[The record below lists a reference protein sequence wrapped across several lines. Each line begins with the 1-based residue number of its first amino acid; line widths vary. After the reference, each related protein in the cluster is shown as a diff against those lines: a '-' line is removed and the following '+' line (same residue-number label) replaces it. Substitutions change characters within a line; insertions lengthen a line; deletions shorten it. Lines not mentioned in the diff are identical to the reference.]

1 MKIAL
6 TIAGSDSSGGA
17 GIQADLKTFAAHGVF
32 GLSAIT
38 AVTAQNTLGVA
49 DAAIMTPAL
58 VTAQIDAVISD
69 LGADAVKT
77 GMLGNA
83 GVTAAVADAVE
94 RHALRRLVVD
104 PVMLATSGAR
114 LMDEA
119 ALGVL
124 RARVMPLAMLVTP
137 NVAEAEILTGL
148 RIRTAADLALA
159 ARRLVELGARAAL
172 VKGGHLDGPAT
183 DVFWDGST
191 LLELVADRQPGR
203 HTHGTGCTL
212 SAAITARLALGDDL
226 PDAVRQAKAYVT
238 KAIAQAPALGHGH
251 GPVQHFP
258 RTSASE

>member
-1 MKIAL
+1 MKLAL

-38 AVTAQNTLGVA
+38 AVTAQNTTGVS
-49 DAAIMTPAL
+49 DVAIMPPAL

-69 LGADAVKT
+69 LGADAAKT

-83 GVTAAVADAVE
+83 AVTAAVADAVE
-94 RHALRRLVVD
+94 RLALRRLVVD
-104 PVMLATSGAR
+104 PVMVATSGAR
-114 LMDEA
+114 LLDEA
-119 ALGVL
+119 AVHTMRTRLL
-124 RARVMPLAMLVTP
+124 PLAMVITP

-148 RIRTAADLALA
+148 RIETAADLAIA

-183 DVFWDGST
+183 DAFWDGST
-191 LLELVADRQPGR
+191 AFELVAERVPGR
-203 HTHGTGCTL
+203 NTHGTGCTL

-226 PDAVRQAKAYVT
+226 PDAVRRAKAYVT
-238 KAIAQAPALGHGH
+238 LAIAQAPSLGHGH

-258 RTSASE
+258 TGA

>member
-1 MKIAL
+1 MKLAL

-38 AVTAQNTLGVA
+38 AVTAQNTTGVS
-49 DAAIMTPAL
+49 DVAIMPPAL

-83 GVTAAVADAVE
+83 AVAIAVADAVE
-94 RHALRRLVVD
+94 RLALRRLVVD
-104 PVMLATSGAR
+104 PVMVATSGAR
-114 LMDEA
+114 LLDEA
-119 ALGVL
+119 AVHTV
-124 RARVMPLAMLVTP
+124 RARLLPLAMLVTP

-148 RIRTAADLALA
+148 RIVTAADLATA

-172 VKGGHLDGPAT
+172 VKGGHLEGPAI
-183 DVFWDGST
+183 DAYWDGST
-191 LLELVADRQPGR
+191 ALELVAERLPAR
-203 HTHGTGCTL
+203 NTHGTGCTL

-226 PDAVRQAKAYVT
+226 PDAVRRAKAYVT
-238 KAIAQAPALGHGH
+238 KAIAQAPSLGRGH

-258 RTSASE
+258 DR

>member
-1 MKIAL
+1 MKLAL

-38 AVTAQNTLGVA
+38 AVTAQNTTGVSDVA
-49 DAAIMTPAL
+49 VMPPAL

-77 GMLGNA
+77 GMLGNEA
-83 GVTAAVADAVE
+83 VATAVADAIE
-94 RHALRRLVVD
+94 RLALRRLVVD
-104 PVMLATSGAR
+104 PVMVATSGAR
-114 LMDEA
+114 LLDEA
-119 ALGVL
+119 AVQAV
-124 RARVMPLAMLVTP
+124 RARLLPLAMLVTP

-148 RIRTAADLALA
+148 RIVTAADLATA

-172 VKGGHLDGPAT
+172 VKGGHLEGPAT
-183 DVFWDGST
+183 DAYWDGST
-191 LLELVADRQPGR
+191 ALALVAERLPAR
-203 HTHGTGCTL
+203 NTHGTGCTL

-226 PDAVRQAKAYVT
+226 PDAVQRAKAYVT
-238 KAIAQAPALGHGH
+238 KAIAQAPSLGRGH

-258 RTSASE
+258 DR

>member
-1 MKIAL
+1 MKLAL

-38 AVTAQNTLGVA
+38 AVTAQNTTGVT
-49 DAAIMTPAL
+49 DVAIMPPAL

-83 GVTAAVADAVE
+83 AVTAAVADAIE
-94 RHALRRLVVD
+94 RLALRRLVVD
-104 PVMLATSGAR
+104 PVMVATSGAR
-114 LMDEA
+114 LLDEA
-119 ALGVL
+119 AVHTV
-124 RARVMPLAMLVTP
+124 RARLLPLAMLITP

-148 RIRTAADLALA
+148 RIVTAADLAIA

-172 VKGGHLDGPAT
+172 VKGGHLEGPAI
-183 DVFWDGST
+183 DAFWDGSRA
-191 LLELVADRQPGR
+191 LELVAERLPGR
-203 HTHGTGCTL
+203 NTHGTGCTL

-226 PDAVRQAKAYVT
+226 PDAVQRAKEYVT
-238 KAIAQAPALGHGH
+238 KAIAQAPSLGHGH

-258 RTSASE
+258 DR